1 MLGVMR
7 RPEPVFALPTT
18 PAGKCLF
25 LMRQQS
31 LTTRSDLID
40 ATGLSQPTIT
50 RAVASLLD
58 VGLATQRTDLTRS
71 HGRGRPTVPLQVTGE
86 DWTHAGLAVGTHSTY
101 IGLFDVRGRTV
112 RETDIDL
119 PVGRMAGDDVVEH
132 LIAGLNRLTAGLDR
146 PLRTVGVTFP
156 GFVRDDG
163 RIHAPSLGWD
173 DVDIAARLRY
183 QFSIPATISAAVPAF
198 LGAELQDA
206 DTQFADEP
214 SVALALFADDSI
226 GAAIS
231 GPTGVTQVSVPLAD
245 DSILPTA
252 GLLAGTGAATLSE
265 LVASGEARELL
276 DTRATGLG
284 ELAADLIADHA
295 PSTVV
300 VAGSAFID
308 DPLAPGRFA
317 RTVRAAL
324 GPAADSVSLRLIP
337 THREFVRAIAR
348 AVALDPLL
356 RDPLALV

>member
-1 MLGVMR
+1 MR
-7 RPEPVFALPTT
+7 RPEPVFALPAN
-18 PAGKCLF
+18 PAAKCLF
-25 LMRQQS
+25 LMRQQN

-50 RAVASLLD
+50 RAVNSLLD
-58 VGLATQRTDLTRS
+58 AGLAVQRKDLTRS
-71 HGRGRPTVPLQVTGE
+71 RGRGRPTVPLQITGE

-101 IGLFDVRGRTV
+101 IGLFDVRGHTI
-112 RETDIDL
+112 RESDIDL
-119 PVGRMAGDDVVEH
+119 SVGTMSSDDVIEH
-132 LIAGLNRLTAGLDR
+132 LIAGLHRLTTGIDR

-183 QFSIPATISAAVPAF
+183 QFSIPALISAAVPAF

-206 DTQFADEP
+206 DAQFADEP

-226 GAAIS
+226 GAAVS
-231 GPTGVTQVSVPLAD
+231 GPKGVTQVSVTLND

-265 LVASGEARELL
+265 LVASGQARELL
-276 DTRATGLG
+276 DARATQLG
-284 ELAADLIADHA
+284 ELAAELIADHS

-308 DPLAPGRFA
+308 DPLAPGKFA
-317 RTVRAAL
+317 GTVRSIL
-324 GPAADSVSLRLIP
+324 GPAAENVSLRLIP
-337 THREFVRAIAR
+337 THSEFVRAIAR